1 MNNQKLITQA
11 ELMELYE
18 LKKVA
23 DLASRKRQE
32 IRQRILSGA
41 AVEQGQIVV
50 EVKDRVNQD
59 LTQINLQKVLGP
71 EIAEL
76 IISALPQSRRFV
88 MTLKESAS
96 GPKPP
101 KIVFDP
107 ENADTQ
113 IQPGRR
119 IGLPELLEIADIK
132 NRFQTQLD
140 SIDHEFIDPLPPY
153 ESSESMQ
160 PKRRRTSRQAK
171 KLSKPVAVQS
181 NSPVM
186 DYALIFEMSY
196 NSGSGKYNGGNR

>member
-1 MNNQKLITQA
+1 
-11 ELMELYE
+11 
-18 LKKVA
+18 
-23 DLASRKRQE
+23 
-32 IRQRILSGA
+32 
-41 AVEQGQIVV
+41 VV

>member
-1 MNNQKLITQA
+1 
-11 ELMELYE
+11 
-18 LKKVA
+18 
-23 DLASRKRQE
+23 
-32 IRQRILSGA
+32 
-41 AVEQGQIVV
+41 
-50 EVKDRVNQD
+50 
-59 LTQINLQKVLGP
+59 
-71 EIAEL
+71 
-76 IISALPQSRRFV
+76 

-107 ENADTQ
+107 KNADTQ
-113 IQPGRR
+113 IHPGRN
-119 IGLPELLEIADIK
+119 IGLQELLEIADIE

-140 SIDHEFIDPLPPY
+140 SIDHEFIDSLPPY
-153 ESSESMQ
+153 ESSESKK

-196 NSGSGKYNGGNR
+196 NSCAGRYNGGNRSSSV